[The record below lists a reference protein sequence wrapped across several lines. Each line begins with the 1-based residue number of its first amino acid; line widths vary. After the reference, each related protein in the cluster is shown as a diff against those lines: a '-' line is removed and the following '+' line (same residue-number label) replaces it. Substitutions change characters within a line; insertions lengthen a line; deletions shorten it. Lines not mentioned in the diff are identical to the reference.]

1 MPHALK
7 KNSSALQLF
16 FRTRRVDFTRLTSGS
31 GIAILPIRF
40 AIAIVVTLAVSTA
53 CSRSEPPDASAD
65 ARLGAGESSRS
76 PSADAPVV
84 VVPTDSPQFKQLHV
98 EAVRVQAFPADEVT
112 APAKVMINPNRISRV
127 LPPVQGRVLSVSVK
141 LGDAVAEGQP
151 LVTLSSPDA
160 DAAISAYLQAD
171 ATLRQ
176 SRVTLAKTTTDLER
190 SRKLLQ
196 YQAISEKDALAA
208 ENDLAAARA
217 ALETA
222 EAARAQALRKLLLL
236 GLEPTDLQQPV
247 VVRAPIAGV
256 VTDISVTP
264 GDYRAAVSS
273 AADVTTPLMS
283 IADLSTVW
291 VASDVPEAFM
301 RFIRVGESVAIT
313 FVAYPGETFSGR
325 VARIATAVD
334 PQTRTLKVQ
343 VDLPNPDGRFV
354 PEMFGTMRHVGPAE
368 LLPVVPASA
377 VLVEYGRSEVF
388 VERGPGQFQR
398 RVVTT
403 GVRTDERVA
412 ITSGLDS
419 KSRVVVDG
427 AILLRGQ

>member
-1 MPHALK
+1 M
-7 KNSSALQLF
+7 
-16 FRTRRVDFTRLTSGS
+16 
-31 GIAILPIRF
+31 
-40 AIAIVVTLAVSTA
+40 IVGLVLSTA
-53 CSRSEPPDASAD
+53 CSRSDAPDASAD
-65 ARLGAGESSRS
+65 VRVGAPNPSSS
-76 PSADAPVV
+76 PPTDTPLI
-84 VVPTDSPQFKQLHV
+84 VVPTDSPRFKQLRV
-98 EAVRVQAFPADEVT
+98 EAVRQQAFPADEVT

-127 LPPVQGRVLSVSVK
+127 LPPVQGRVVSVAVK

-176 SRVTLAKTTTDLER
+176 AKVTLAKTTTDHDR

-208 ENDLAAARA
+208 ENDVAGARA

-222 EAARAQALRKLLLL
+222 EAARAQALRKLTLL

-291 VASDVPEAFM
+291 AASDVPEPFM
-301 RFIRVGESVAIT
+301 RHIHVGENVEIA
-313 FVAYPGETFSGR
+313 FVAYPGETFTGR
-325 VARIATAVD
+325 VARIASTLD

-343 VDLPNPDGRFV
+343 VDLPNPARRFL
-354 PEMFGTMRHVGPAE
+354 PEMFGTMRHAGPPE
-368 LLPVVPASA
+368 PFPVVPASA
-377 VLVEYGRSEVF
+377 IVQEYGRSEVF
-388 VERGPGQFQR
+388 VERGPGQFER

-412 ITSGLDS
+412 ITSGLNAR
-419 KSRVVVDG
+419 SRVVVDG